1 MFRRLV
7 RLAVVPALALASLT
21 GLAQAGSR
29 PKPHVAACRTTVTL
43 VAHGQGSPDDLAW
56 DGRTLL
62 ISDLKR
68 GTIGALRNGRVHTVA
83 AHIREPEGIVAGSG
97 HTLIVAQQA
106 TNSVLEIT
114 PAGRRITLARLPLPA
129 GKSGIDGINADGP
142 NAVFVPDSA
151 RGRLYVLHLHP
162 RRLTLVAQGMTRP
175 VAAIRWGGATVVAD
189 EYADALWRI
198 GPNGR
203 RTRLAPFLVGDDLAV
218 VSGHLIEASLLGQVS
233 EVAPHQRLLSSAFA
247 PATSDP
253 QGLVADGPD
262 AVLVADQARNAIYRI
277 AHLSG
282 CL

>member
-1 MFRRLV
+1 MLRRLA
-7 RLAVVPALALASLT
+7 RLAAVPALALASLT

-29 PKPHVAACRTTVTL
+29 PASHAAACHATVTL
-43 VAHGQGSPDDLAW
+43 VANGQGSPDDLAW

-62 ISDLKR
+62 VSDLKR
-68 GTIGALRNGRVHTVA
+68 GTVGALRNGHVHTLV
-83 AHIREPEGIVAGSG
+83 AHIREPEGIVAGPG

-114 PAGRRITLARLPLPA
+114 PGGGRITLARLPLPA

-142 NAVFVPDSA
+142 GAVFVPDSA
-151 RGRLYVLHLHP
+151 RGRLYVLRLHP

-175 VAAIRWGGATVVAD
+175 VAAIRWGGAIVVAD
-189 EYADALWRI
+189 EYVDALWRI
-198 GPNGR
+198 GPAGR
-203 RTRLAPFLVGDDLAV
+203 RTRLAPFAVGDDLAV
-218 VSGHLIEASLLGQVS
+218 VSGHLIETSLLGSVW
-233 EVAPHQRLLSSAFA
+233 EVAPHRRLLSSTFA
-247 PATSDP
+247 PTTGDP

-277 AHLSG
+277 AHLGG